1 METGNKT
8 GNEDAERGGTEGGEG
23 HRRERE
29 GVQREGWGEAKRA
42 REEEREHTDTPLSPT
57 SL

>member
-8 GNEDAERGGTEGGEG
+8 GNEDADRGGRGGGEG

-29 GVQREGWGEAKRA
+29 GVQWEGWGETNRA
-42 REEEREHTDTPLSPT
+42 GEEEREHTDTPLSPI